1 MALLKPFAAIRPVPS
16 LAGQVAALPYDV
28 MNTEEARKLARNNPY
43 SFLHVDKAEIDFDD
57 SVNPYDDCIYK
68 KAAET
73 LEHMRSTGIFI
84 QDSKPCLYIYREIM
98 YGRVQAG
105 IVGCVS
111 IDDYAD
117 GTIKKHEMTREDKE
131 ADRIRHVDICN
142 ANTGPI
148 FLTYRARQN
157 ITRAMKYWM
166 DSYSPIYDFTA
177 EDGVRHT
184 VWVVDDDKTI
194 HSFQKEFENIPN
206 LYIADGHHRAASAFH
221 VGMMRRK
228 KHPNYTGSEEFNYF
242 LAVLFPDEQL
252 HIWPYNRY
260 VHDLN
265 GMTTAQFLEKL
276 KKDFELS
283 PVTGRYEPTKKH
295 EAGMFLDGRWYSL
308 TFRKGSFNE
317 ENPVEQLD
325 VSILQNNLLGPI
337 LNIDDPRKS
346 SRIDFVGGIR
356 GLPELERLVN
366 EGHGVA
372 FALYPT
378 TMDDLMNIS
387 DSNCIMPPKSTW
399 FEPKLRSGLF
409 IHTLSHEA

>member
-73 LEHMRSTGIFI
+73 LNRMCSNGIYI

-184 VWVVDDDKTI
+184 VWVVNDEKTI

-228 KHPNYTGSEEFNYF
+228 KHPNYIGSEEFNYF

-265 GMTTAQFLEKL
+265 GMTAAQFLEKL

>member
-184 VWVVDDDKTI
+184 VWVVDDEKTI

-228 KHPNYTGSEEFNYF
+228 NHPNYTGSEEFNYF

>member
-1 MALLKPFAAIRPVPS
+1 
-16 LAGQVAALPYDV
+16 
-28 MNTEEARKLARNNPY
+28 
-43 SFLHVDKAEIDFDD
+43 
-57 SVNPYDDCIYK
+57 
-68 KAAET
+68 
-73 LEHMRSTGIFI
+73 
-84 QDSKPCLYIYREIM
+84 M

-131 ADRIRHVDICN
+131 ADRIRHVDICD

-184 VWVVDDDKTI
+184 VWVIDDEKTI

-228 KHPNYTGSEEFNYF
+228 KHPNYTGREEFNYF

-308 TFRKGSFNE
+308 TFKKGSFNE

-409 IHTLSHEA
+409 IHTLSSEA

>member
-1 MALLKPFAAIRPVPS
+1 MALLNPFAAIRPVPS

-177 EDGVRHT
+177 EDSVRHT
-184 VWVVDDDKTI
+184 VWVVDDEKTI

-228 KHPNYTGSEEFNYF
+228 NHPNYTGSEEFNYF

-265 GMTTAQFLEKL
+265 GMTAAQFLEKL

-409 IHTLSHEA
+409 IHTLSHEV